1 MPVERPKA
9 IRKQLSRNDTGETGG
24 HQAGIVVPREPQ
36 VLRFFPSLDA
46 KEYNP
51 RHSLVFRDE
60 VGGKWTFSFI
70 YYNNKLFGGT
80 RNEYRLTRMTQFIR
94 AHNLRAGDTLI
105 LSRDADNR
113 FNITFE
119 RLEETDDDDRLTIG
133 TTWKVIE
140 F

>member
-24 HQAGIVVPREPQ
+24 HQAGILVPREPE
-36 VLRFFPSLDA
+36 VLKFFPSLNA

-60 VGGKWTFSFI
+60 VGEKWTFSFI

-80 RNEYRLTRMTQFIR
+80 RNEYRLTCMTPFFR
-94 AHNLRAGDTLI
+94 AHNLRCGDTLI

-119 RLEETDDDDRLTIG
+119 RLDEPDNDDRLTLG

>member
-1 MPVERPKA
+1 MLVERPKA

-24 HQAGIVVPREPQ
+24 HQAGILVPREPL
-36 VLRFFPSLDA
+36 VLNFFPSLDA

-60 VGGKWTFSFI
+60 SGKKWTFSFI
-70 YYNNKLFGGT
+70 YYNNKFFGGT
-80 RNEYRLTRMTQFIR
+80 RNEYRLTCMTPFFR
-94 AHNLRAGDTLI
+94 AHNLRCGDTLI
-105 LSRDADNR
+105 LSRDTDNR
-113 FNITFE
+113 FKISIE
-119 RLEETDDDDRLTIG
+119 RLNEPDNEDRLTLG

>member
-1 MPVERPKA
+1 MLVERPKG

-24 HQAGIVVPREPQ
+24 HQAGIHVPREPL
-36 VLRFFPSLDA
+36 VLKFFPSLDA

-51 RHSLVFRDE
+51 RHSLVFKD
-60 VGGKWTFSFI
+60 VNGVKWTFSFI

-80 RNEYRLTRMTQFIR
+80 RNEYRLTCMTPFMR
-94 AHNLRAGDTLI
+94 AHNLRGGDTLI

-119 RLEETDDDDRLTIG
+119 RLDEPNDEDRLTIG
-133 TTWKVIE
+133 TSWKVIN